1 MNGVWHNLFAG
12 RAGGDWPRSNA
23 SRSWEPPAFG
33 SSGSS
38 RPARPVHPGFRYD
51 QDWAERVLV
60 LAGSAGLEIEGEPE
74 PRTLGPGDHLILPPR
89 CRHRVTWTSASPPTV
104 WLAVHYPATAAHIPS
119 ARR

>member
-1 MNGVWHNLFAG
+1 MNGVWHNLFADVP
-12 RAGGDWPRSNA
+12 AGLAEEQCVAILGAAGIRIERIVSTGQA
-23 SRSWEPPAFG
+23 SP
-33 SSGSS
+33 
-38 RPARPVHPGFRYD
+38 PGFWYH
-51 QDWAERVLV
+51 QDWAEWVLV

-74 PRTLGPGDHLILPPR
+74 PRTLGPGDHLNLPPR